1 MEQVLKHYGSAILA
15 VIVLL
20 ALGAILVAALTSD
33 GYVASAFRDA
43 LEGFFSDMSA
53 LTPGNVPTPAPQTTP
68 QHLRQALP
76 AGVTVKEDLPL

>member
-53 LTPGNVPTPAPQTTP
+53 LTPGNVPTPTP
-68 QHLRQALP
+68 
-76 AGVTVKEDLPL
+76 

>member
-1 MEQVLKHYGSAILA
+1 MAKTPCLFYFITKEDLMEQVLKHYGSAILA

-53 LTPGNVPTPAPQTTP
+53 LTPGNVPTPTP
-68 QHLRQALP
+68 
-76 AGVTVKEDLPL
+76 

>member
-1 MEQVLKHYGSAILA
+1 MEEVLKHYGGAILA

-43 LEGFFSDMSA
+43 LEGFFDSMNS
-53 LTPGNVPTPAPQTTP
+53 LKPGAVPTPSP
-68 QHLRQALP
+68 
-76 AGVTVKEDLPL
+76 